1 LYGSAVLA
9 PMPKSLVALL
19 VLAASFTAGR
29 SARSAHGLG
38 KPASSAAL
46 WPPGFRAIWVSWVWF
61 DRQARRISTLVRA
74 SGCYTFF
81 PP

>member
-1 LYGSAVLA
+1 LA
-9 PMPKSLVALL
+9 PLPKSLIALL
-19 VLAASFTAGR
+19 IVAASFTAGR
-29 SARSAHGLG
+29 SALSAHGLG

-46 WPPGFRAIWVSWVWF
+46 WSPSFRSIWVSRVRL
-61 DRQARRISTLVRA
+61 DRQARRISTPVRA